1 MSRKFLLILCALSL
15 VAAVL
20 PAVSCAS
27 GKASAPVSVSVTADK
42 AFDYT
47 PSKPDAVN
55 NYPEEPMGGKSALDY
70 LKSEKIS
77 AGWNA
82 GNTLDAWSGLIDQD
96 GKLAFV
102 ESGESVS
109 WGNPKLNQEL
119 FNGIKSAGFSIVRIP
134 ITWMGGI
141 GPAPDFHIDEA
152 FIKRVAEVIGYAK
165 KAGLKVIINLHHD
178 GSTDSGKGDQG
189 WLSVRQAS
197 RNQNEFDRVTGQYV
211 RVWKQIANYFRNYGD
226 WLIFESFNEPHDG
239 SWGSG
244 GQAGQFITILKW
256 NQFFVDTVR
265 STGGNNE
272 SRYLMVAAYCN
283 DRGKLL
289 SAGFVLPNDKASD
302 KLILSFHYYDP
313 YEFGIQGSRTSW
325 GSAADKQ
332 KTENDFSPL
341 KEKFIDKNIPVIIGE
356 CGAVLQLYPDD
367 PAKEQQARQSRREYL
382 PYVFGAAKKYGLV
395 PIYWD
400 NGAVRGNGEKFGLFD
415 RSSGKPN
422 SPESDTLIKLMI
434 SAVK

>member
-1 MSRKFLLILCALSL
+1 MQKKFLLFICTLCI
-15 VAAVL
+15 AVTVW
-20 PAVSCAS
+20 PAVSCAN
-27 GKASAPVSVSVTADK
+27 GKAAVAAPITAEK
-42 AFDYT
+42 AFEYA
-47 PSKPDAVN
+47 PSSPDAVN
-55 NYPEEPMGGKSALDY
+55 NYLKEPMGGKSALDY

-77 AGWNA
+77 AGLNA
-82 GNTLDAWSGLIDQD
+82 GNTLDAWSGKNNQD
-96 GKLAFV
+96 GKLAFF

-109 WGNPKLNQEL
+109 WGNPLLNQEF
-119 FNGIKSAGFSIVRIP
+119 FNGVKAAGFNIVRIP
-134 ITWMGGI
+134 ITWMGHI
-141 GPAPDFHIDEA
+141 GSAPDFHIDEA
-152 FIKRVAEVIGYAK
+152 FLKRVAEVIGYAK
-165 KAGLKVIINLHHD
+165 NAGLKVIINLHHD
-178 GSTDSGKGDQG
+178 GATDSKKGDQG
-189 WLSVRQAS
+189 WLAVRQAS
-197 RNQNEFDRVTGQYV
+197 RNQDEFNRVTSQYV

-244 GQAGQFITILKW
+244 GEIGQLITITKW

-289 SAGFVLPNDKASD
+289 SAGFTLPNDKASD
-302 KLILSFHYYDP
+302 KLIVSFHYYDP

-325 GSAADKQ
+325 GTPADKQ
-332 KTENDFSPL
+332 KTENDFAPL
-341 KEKFIDKNIPVIIGE
+341 KEKFIDKNIPVIMGE
-356 CGAVLQLYPDD
+356 CGAGLQLYPDD

-382 PYVFGAAKKYGLV
+382 AYVFGAAKKYGLV
-395 PIYWD
+395 PVYWD
-400 NGAVRGNGEKFGLFD
+400 NGSIRGNGEKFGLLD
-415 RSSGKPN
+415 RLSGKPN

>member
-1 MSRKFLLILCALSL
+1 MQKRFIYSLFVVVILW
-15 VAAVL
+15 
-20 PAVSCAS
+20 PAVSCSS
-27 GKASAPVSVSVTADK
+27 GKAAVAVPITAEK
-42 AFDYT
+42 AFAYT
-47 PSKPDAVN
+47 PASPDAVN
-55 NYPEEPMGGKSALDY
+55 NYPEELMGGKSALDY
-70 LKSEKIS
+70 FKSEKIS
-77 AGWNA
+77 AGLNT

-96 GKLAFV
+96 GKLAFI

-109 WGNPKLNQEL
+109 WGNPRLNQDF
-119 FNGIKSAGFSIVRIP
+119 FNGLKAAGFAIVRIP
-134 ITWMGGI
+134 ITWMGHI
-141 GPAPDFHIDEA
+141 GTAPDFHIEES
-152 FIKRVAEVIGYAK
+152 FLKRVAEVTGYAK

-178 GSTDSGKGDQG
+178 GATDSKKGDQG
-189 WLSVRQAS
+189 WLAVRQAS
-197 RNQNEFDRVTGQYV
+197 RNDDEFNRVTSQYI

-244 GQAGQFITILKW
+244 GQIGQFITITKW

-289 SAGFVLPNDKASD
+289 SSGFMLPTDKASD
-302 KLILSFHYYDP
+302 KLIVSFHYYDP
-313 YEFGIQGSRTSW
+313 YEFGIQGSRPSW
-325 GSAADKQ
+325 GTPAEKQ
-332 KTENDFSPL
+332 KTENDFAPL

-382 PYVFGAAKKYGLV
+382 PHIFGTAKKYGLV

-400 NGAVRGNGEKFGLFD
+400 NGSVRGNGEKFGLFD
-415 RSSGKPN
+415 RTSGQPN
-422 SPESDTLIKLMI
+422 TSESDTLIKLMI

>member
-1 MSRKFLLILCALSL
+1 MSRKFLLILCTLCF
-15 VAAVL
+15 AVIVW
-20 PAVSCAS
+20 PAVSCVS
-27 GKASAPVSVSVTADK
+27 GKSAAAASITADK

-47 PSKPDAVN
+47 PTKPDAVN
-55 NYPEEPMGGKSALDY
+55 NYPEEPMGGKSAIGY
-70 LKSEKIS
+70 LRDEKIS
-77 AGWNA
+77 AGLNV
-82 GNTLDAWSGLIDQD
+82 GNTLDAWSGNIDQD
-96 GKLAFV
+96 GKLAFI
-102 ESGESVS
+102 ESGESVG
-109 WGNPKLNQEL
+109 WGNPKLNQDF
-119 FNGIKSAGFSIVRIP
+119 FNGVKAAGFSIVRIP
-134 ITWMGGI
+134 ITWMGNI

-152 FIKRVAEVIGYAK
+152 FIKRVAEVISYAK
-165 KAGLKVIINLHHD
+165 NAGLKVIINLHHD
-178 GSTDSGKGDQG
+178 GAADSKKDMG

-197 RNQNEFDRVTGQYV
+197 KNQDGFNMVTSQYV
-211 RVWKQIANYFRNYGD
+211 RVWKQIADYFKNYGD

-239 SWGSG
+239 NWGSG
-244 GQAGQFITILKW
+244 GETSQFITILKW

-289 SAGFVLPNDKASD
+289 SAGFMLPNDKTSD

-332 KTENDFSPL
+332 KIENDFSPL
-341 KEKFIDKNIPVIIGE
+341 KEKFIDKNIPVIMGE

-415 RSSGKPN
+415 RLSGKPN
-422 SPESDTLIKLMI
+422 SSESDTLIKLMI